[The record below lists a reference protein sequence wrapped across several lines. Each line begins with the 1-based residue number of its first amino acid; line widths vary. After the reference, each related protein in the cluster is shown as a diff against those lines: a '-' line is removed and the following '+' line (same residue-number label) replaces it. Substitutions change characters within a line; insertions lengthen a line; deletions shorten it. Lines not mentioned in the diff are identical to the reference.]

1 MAKITTQ
8 RKKAFKWFSLYIRK
22 KGASFQGY
30 NRCVSC
36 GAVKKWQDF
45 DAGHFIHGV
54 TKATYFEESNV
65 HPQCR
70 KCNTYLSGKLIEY
83 TLYMLRTYSKE
94 EIDRLRELSYKT
106 KRWTIKELKEI
117 EEKYKKKFYELE

>member
-1 MAKITTQ
+1 MKITTA
-8 RKKAFKWFSLYIRK
+8 RKKAFKQFSLYIRK
-22 KGASFQGY
+22 KDATFQGY

-36 GAVKKWQDF
+36 GKTDLWQNL

-54 TKATYFEESNV
+54 TKPTYFEENNV

-94 EIDRLRELSYKT
+94 EIDRLRELSFKT
-106 KRWTIKELKEI
+106 KRWTKKELEEI
-117 EEKYKKKFYELE
+117 EKEYKKKFNELE